1 MKKNN
6 DIFSNKG
13 STYYSSSTRSKGLFI
28 KVILVLTIGSA
39 LGFGIFKLLGE
50 DKFTSRTPIVV
61 DTIPEETPMEEEVTV
76 AVKPEDLVEESNH
89 IQKAAEYAYSTKD
102 VRNWI
107 TGVEPYTGEKIAFL
121 TFDDGPSPENTGKL
135 LDILKEKEAAATFF
149 IIGTSIDNNNNSGEV
164 LNRILDEGSA
174 IGLHSYTHVYDKL
187 YPEKTGDKVF
197 IKEEIDRLQERI
209 REVTGKDDFKSH
221 VFRYPGGH
229 MTWKGLEEVDAHLA
243 EDGIEYVDWNAMNG
257 DSEPTSRRPKDAVA
271 TANFVMESL
280 VYSPVKNV
288 MVVLMHDAEN
298 KGLTLESLPMIID
311 TLKNEGYKFG
321 ILK

>member
-1 MKKNN
+1 MKKNS

-13 STYYSSSTRSKGLFI
+13 STYYSGSRRSKGVLI
-28 KVILVLTIGSA
+28 KLILILTIGSA
-39 LGFGIFKLLGE
+39 LGLVIFKLLGE
-50 DKFTSRTPIVV
+50 DKFTSKTPIVV
-61 DTIPEETPMEEEVTV
+61 DPNPVETPMEEEEVIV
-76 AVKPEDLVEESNH
+76 RPEDLVEESNH
-89 IQKAAEYAYSTKD
+89 IQMASEYAYSTKD

-149 IIGTSIDNNNNSGEV
+149 IIGTSIDNSNNSGTV
-164 LNRILDEGSA
+164 LNRILDEGNA
-174 IGLHSYTHVYDKL
+174 IGLHSYTHVYDRL
-187 YPEKTGDKVF
+187 YPNKTGDKAF
-197 IKEEIDRLQERI
+197 IKEELDLLQQKV

-229 MTWKGLEEVDAHLA
+229 MTWKGLEEVDALLA

-257 DSEPTSRRPKDAVA
+257 DSEPTARRPKDAES

-298 KGLTLESLPMIID
+298 KGLTLESLPMVID
-311 TLKNEGYKFG
+311 ILKNEGYKFG